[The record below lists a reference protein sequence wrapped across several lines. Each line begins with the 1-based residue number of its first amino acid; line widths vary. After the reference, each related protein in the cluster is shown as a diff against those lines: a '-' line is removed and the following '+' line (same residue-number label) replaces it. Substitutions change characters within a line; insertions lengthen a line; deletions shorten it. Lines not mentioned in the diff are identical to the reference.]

1 MKQSVVGRDDVKL
14 TDAWDKLI
22 ENLIDENKRLPNG
35 KFFLDQGG
43 IKLLLKCRKNF
54 PLNTALKEE
63 LLLAICNISY
73 VKELRPQLL
82 SKKVGD
88 TLLPMIFEF
97 FKANVCTIFN
107 YIASITLA
115 NLISE
120 GKIAWKNS
128 QSYNDALKQL
138 DALPTKW
145 DNSVKFEYIKSNFKT
160 ISLLLESPQCQ
171 YFGLWALKAHTTK
184 SCCKYKKYYL
194 TNFTFDLSFN
204 CLFTSPVIFVGFCHF
219 Y

>member
-1 MKQSVVGRDDVKL
+1 MSLNCWNNFFVVRDDDKL
-14 TDAWDKLI
+14 TDAWSTVTL
-22 ENLIDENKRLPNG
+22 NLLDENKRLPNG

-43 IKLLLKCRKNF
+43 IKLLLKCRKKF
-54 PLNTALKEE
+54 PLNTALKEA
-63 LLLAICNISY
+63 LLLAVCNISI

-97 FKANVCTIFN
+97 FKANVCTVFN
-107 YIASITLA
+107 YCASITLA

-120 GKIAWKNS
+120 GQIAWENS

-145 DNSVKFEYIKSNFKT
+145 ETNVKFEQSYSTFKR
-160 ISLLLESPQCQ
+160 ISPLLKSPQCQ
-171 YFGLWALKAHTTK
+171 YFALWALETHTTK
-184 SCCKYKKYYL
+184 SCCKYKHTTL
-194 TNFTFDLSFN
+194 Q
-204 CLFTSPVIFVGFCHF
+204 IFHLI
-219 Y
+219 

>member
-1 MKQSVVGRDDVKL
+1 M
-14 TDAWDKLI
+14 
-22 ENLIDENKRLPNG
+22 ENLLDENKRLPNG

-43 IKLLLKCRKNF
+43 IKLLLKCRKKF
-54 PLNTALKEE
+54 PLNTALKEG
-63 LLLAICNISY
+63 LLLAVWNISF

-97 FKANVCTIFN
+97 FKANVCTVFN
-107 YIASITLA
+107 YCASITLA

-120 GKIAWKNS
+120 GKIAWENS

-145 DNSVKFEYIKSNFKT
+145 DNNVKFEHCYSSFKK
-160 ISLLLESPQCQ
+160 ISPLLESPQCQ

-194 TNFTFDLSFN
+194 TNFSFDLSFN
-204 CLFTSPVIFVGFCHF
+204 YLFTSSVSLLLDFAIFISLNICNQIDTK
-219 Y
+219 